1 MLHVQDWLIIGL
13 YMALALCVGLT
24 MRKRA
29 GTNRTSYFLAGR
41 SLPWWLVGTSMA
53 ATTFAADTPLAVTG
67 IIASKGLSGN
77 WLWLPVMGIHAA
89 VFVVFAANWSRSG
102 VLTDAELIQLRYSGF
117 SASIL
122 RQCRA
127 LLQLLSNCVILG
139 WVLRAMVKIASPFF
153 HWEQWFPSLMQW
165 LVPLWPQGTA
175 LGTPS
180 EGLTIVVL
188 LLIVGC
194 YSSLGGL
201 HGVILTDLV
210 QLSLALLGSFWL
222 AYQAWQAV
230 DGRAGLLAGLERLYG
245 DQHLYL
251 DLFPTPG
258 TGWLGAVGISAGLFG
273 FYIIVQSFSNLS
285 ADGGGYF
292 MQRLNAA
299 RSPRDAQQG
308 ALLFLVIHYLTRVW
322 PWFVVGLVALVLLPI
337 GNETQHLK
345 DLGALVAPD
354 REMAWPVLMAHL
366 LGPGWLGVVLMSLL
380 AAFMSTVDTHINW
393 GASYIVNDIWLTLRP
408 TASDQE
414 QIRIAR
420 VAVLVFVL
428 LAILVSF
435 QIDTIEQAW
444 KWLAMLGAALGL
456 PTVLRWLWWRV
467 NATGELVAML
477 CGMITGSALALWSPL
492 PYELRLIAIAAASG
506 IGLVGGIRFGSPTE
520 PTHLQRFAD
529 RVRPLGHWPMQSYAN
544 GAPHRALARAFGRW
558 AAIVAGTFLLLFT
571 GHQLL
576 VAEGGWQP
584 ILAGVVALACL
595 WFGMTGAIK
604 QEG

>member
-13 YMALALCVGLT
+13 YMALALCVGLW

-89 VFVVFAANWSRSG
+89 VFVVFATNWSRSG
-102 VLTDAELIQLRYSGF
+102 VFTDAELIHLRYSGP

-153 HWEQWFPSLMQW
+153 HWEQWLPSLMQW
-165 LVPLWPQGTA
+165 LTPLWPQGTA
-175 LGTPS
+175 LGSPS
-180 EGLTIVVL
+180 EGVTIVAL

-201 HGVILTDLV
+201 HGVIVTDLV
-210 QLSLALLGSFWL
+210 QLGLALLGSFWL
-222 AYQAWQAV
+222 AFQAWQAI
-230 DGRAGLLAGLERLYG
+230 DGKASLLSGLEQFYG
-245 DQHLYL
+245 SQHLYL

-258 TGWLGAVGISAGLFG
+258 VGWLGAVGISAGLFG
-273 FYIIVQSFSNLS
+273 IYIVVQSFSNLS

-308 ALLFLVIHYLTRVW
+308 ALLFLVIHYLIRIW
-322 PWFVVGLVALVLLPI
+322 PWFVVGLAALVLLPV
-337 GNETQHLK
+337 GQETVHLS
-345 DLGALVAPD
+345 DLGALVAED
-354 REMAWPVLMAHL
+354 REMAWPVLMADL

-393 GASYIVNDIWLTLRP
+393 GASYIVNYIWLMLRP
-408 TASDQE
+408 SASDRE

-420 VAVLVFVL
+420 LAVLVFVVI
-428 LAILVSF
+428 AILVSF
-435 QIDTIEQAW
+435 QIQTIEQAW
-444 KWLAMLGAALGL
+444 KWIAMLGAALGL
-456 PTVLRWLWWRV
+456 PTILRSLWWRV
-467 NATGELVAML
+467 NATGEIAAM
-477 CGMITGSALALWSPL
+477 CSGMMTGSALALWSPL
-492 PYELRLIAIAAASG
+492 PYELRLIAITTASAFG
-506 IGLVGGIRFGSPTE
+506 LLVGIVLGPPTA
-520 PTHLQRFAD
+520 PAHLRQFVD
-529 RVRPLGHWPMQSYAN
+529 RVQPLGHWPLWATSATSSR
-544 GAPHRALARAFGRW
+544 RALVQALSRW
-558 AAIVAGTFLLLFT
+558 AVIVAGTFLLLLT
-571 GHQLL
+571 GYQLL
-576 VAEGGWQP
+576 FTEQWWQP
-584 ILAGVVALACL
+584 ITVGLLALACL
-595 WFGMTGAIK
+595 RFGIAGVMKREA
-604 QEG
+604 